1 MALLKDA
8 TIYVLFVL
16 TFYPNKFVSADTNE
30 NMYANRDLILEM
42 KKIKELETLVIFQN
56 KRIAALEKHFT
67 DLKWASKT
75 DLGTIVRKQNDQID
89 QLKGRIHELEIMLEV
104 HENVSVRTNMSK
116 SDENYINTDISL
128 IKEGTYELLLLQIMK
143 KFTSR
148 FKDRCWFIKVIV

>member
-8 TIYVLFVL
+8 TIYVLFLL

-56 KRIAALEKHFT
+56 KRISELEKHST
-67 DLKWASKT
+67 DLNPEWVSNP

-89 QLKGRIHELEIMLEV
+89 QLKGRIHELEILLGV
-104 HENVSVRTNMSK
+104 HENESVRTKLHEDVSE
-116 SDENYINTDISL
+116 SDENYINTDRSL
-128 IKEGTYELLLLQIMK
+128 IKEGTYELLLLQIIK
-143 KFTSR
+143 KFT
-148 FKDRCWFIKVIV
+148 

>member
-16 TFYPNKFVSADTNE
+16 KFVSADTNE

-42 KKIKELETLVIFQN
+42 KKIKELETVVIFQN

-148 FKDRCWFIKVIV
+148 F